1 MRTVNPSIVIGS
13 YGWDQDRVPRD
24 EFQLRIDALNRVM
37 DQNHWKAVLVYGDM
51 AEHSALAYFSNFTPR
66 LRWGMALLPRKGDPR
81 LLVSMSPRDIPAMRL
96 MTWIPDVHS
105 GWNWPSVFDP
115 WLAKLDTEGAAD
127 IGTVGFDMMRPPLFT
142 SLQQSLGNRF
152 RLQDGDAQVA
162 ACRTPRPRAR
172 SLIRAASSLAAE
184 TADVFRQSWV
194 SGKGVEAAA
203 LDAERAARLRAAQDV
218 RMLTSHDGGRTLVPF
233 RGSLGR
239 APGGLAAYIAV
250 KHMGYWADVFV
261 SEGRALQPAVESAL
275 DAILASAAPDVMGA
289 VLHAKAIEALS
300 RTALNS
306 HALHPVLSGSVG
318 NRIGYSPDE
327 GGRLTQDSDDM
338 FKIGDTYSLRV
349 GAHDAGGGAFASAM
363 VAITSKGYDLVHR
376 STAPKKS

>member
-24 EFQLRIDALNRVM
+24 EFQLRVDALNRVM
-37 DQNHWKAVLVYGDM
+37 DEKAWKAVLVYGDM

-66 LRWGMALLPRKGDPR
+66 LRWGMALLSRKGDPR
-81 LLVSMSPRDIPAMRL
+81 LLLSMSPRDIPAMRL

-105 GWNWPSVFDP
+105 GWNWKDVFDP
-115 WLAKLDTEGAAD
+115 WLAKLDIESAAD
-127 IGTVGFDMMRPPLFT
+127 IGTVGFDMMRPPLFA

-162 ACRTPRPRAR
+162 ACRAPRPRAR

-184 TADVFRQSWV
+184 TADVFRQSWA
-194 SGKGVEAAA
+194 SGKGVETAVLA
-203 LDAERAARLRAAQDV
+203 AERAARLRAAQDV

-261 SEGRALQPAVESAL
+261 SEGHALQPAVESAL
-275 DAILASAAPDVMGA
+275 DAILASSTQGVTGSA
-289 VLHAKAIEALS
+289 LHARAVAALKPN
-300 RTALNS
+300 T
-306 HALHPVLSGSVG
+306 LHPALSGSVG

-327 GGRLTQDSDDM
+327 GGRLTQDSADM
-338 FKIGDTYSLRV
+338 LKIGDTFSLQV
-349 GAHDAGGGAFASAM
+349 GAH
-363 VAITSKGYDLVHR
+363 
-376 STAPKKS
+376 

>member
-1 MRTVNPSIVIGS
+1 
-13 YGWDQDRVPRD
+13 
-24 EFQLRIDALNRVM
+24 
-37 DQNHWKAVLVYGDM
+37 
-51 AEHSALAYFSNFTPR
+51 
-66 LRWGMALLPRKGDPR
+66 
-81 LLVSMSPRDIPAMRL
+81 
-96 MTWIPDVHS
+96 
-105 GWNWPSVFDP
+105 
-115 WLAKLDTEGAAD
+115 
-127 IGTVGFDMMRPPLFT
+127 
-142 SLQQSLGNRF
+142 LG
-152 RLQDGDAQVA
+152 
-162 ACRTPRPRAR
+162 P
-172 SLIRAASSLAAE
+172 
-184 TADVFRQSWV
+184 
-194 SGKGVEAAA
+194 
-203 LDAERAARLRAAQDV
+203 
-218 RMLTSHDGGRTLVPF
+218 
-233 RGSLGR
+233 

-250 KHMGYWADVFV
+250 KHMGYWGDVFV
-261 SEGRALQPAVESAL
+261 SEGHALQPAVESAL